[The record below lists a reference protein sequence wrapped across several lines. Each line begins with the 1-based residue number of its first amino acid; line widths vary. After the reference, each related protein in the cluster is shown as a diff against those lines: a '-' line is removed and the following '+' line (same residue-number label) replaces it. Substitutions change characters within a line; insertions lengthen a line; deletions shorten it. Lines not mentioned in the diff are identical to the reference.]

1 MRTNIEHEGA
11 EGPMSQG
18 GVSERIVFLRRQLA
32 ALSGEG
38 GREPEPRAP
47 AGAAMRPEPSD
58 LERLF
63 AHCRRGACEIVP
75 ARPKDAA
82 AAAGFAFALALRCAR
97 LRPEAG
103 IVWIVE
109 DMVAREI
116 GLPYGRAL
124 QAAGLP
130 PERLVLART
139 RRPRDTLWAMEEALR
154 SAPAAVVAES
164 WAGMSAYGLVA
175 SRRLVLAARR
185 GGTAGLL
192 LLPRAAGE
200 ALRLVSAAE
209 ARFEIAAPFA
219 RERVPIERN
228 RSIDQNSLQIKKAGA
243 VFDPLGSETAP
254 GPRIKGGEGAARPP
268 PGPWA
273 FRLRVAK
280 ARGLFGAFD
289 PQAWRDIV
297 FDHERAEFRHALPR
311 RVPSAPSDRPDFAR
325 MRAL

>member
-1 MRTNIEHEGA
+1 
-11 EGPMSQG
+11 MSQG
-18 GVSERIVFLRRQLA
+18 GVSERIVFLRRKLA
-32 ALSGEG
+32 ALAGEG
-38 GREPEPRAP
+38 PAPAPRP
-47 AGAAMRPEPSD
+47 QAGAAEGD

-82 AAAGFAFALALRCAR
+82 AAAGFAFALASRCAR

-103 IVWIVE
+103 IVWIAE

-116 GLPYGRAL
+116 GLPYGRGL
-124 QAAGLP
+124 QAAGLA
-130 PERLVLART
+130 PERLVLVRT
-139 RRPRDTLWAMEEALR
+139 RRPRDTLWAMEEALK

-164 WAGMSAYGLVA
+164 WACGSAYGLTA

-185 GGTAGLL
+185 GGSAGLL

-200 ALRLVSAAE
+200 AMRFASAAE
-209 ARFEIAAPFA
+209 ARFEIASSFA
-219 RERVPIERN
+219 S
-228 RSIDQNSLQIKKAGA
+228 RSVSG
-243 VFDPLGSETAP
+243 
-254 GPRIKGGEGAARPP
+254 ARPP
-268 PGPWA
+268 PGPYA

-297 FDHERAEFRHALPR
+297 FDHEKAEFRYALPR
-311 RVPSAPSDRPDFAR
+311 HVPAAPLDRPDFSREAGGSFG
-325 MRAL
+325 

>member
-1 MRTNIEHEGA
+1 
-11 EGPMSQG
+11 MSQG
-18 GVSERIVFLRRQLA
+18 GVSERIVFLRRQIA
-32 ALSGEG
+32 ALAGEG
-38 GREPEPRAP
+38 GREAEPRPPSGAEP
-47 AGAAMRPEPSD
+47 AD
-58 LERLF
+58 LERLL
-63 AHCRRGACEIVP
+63 AHCRRSGCEIVP

-97 LRPEAG
+97 LRPQAG
-103 IVWIVE
+103 IVWIAE

-124 QAAGLP
+124 QAAGLE

-139 RRPRDTLWAMEEALR
+139 RRPRDTFWAMEEALK

-164 WAGMSAYGLVA
+164 WAEAGAYGLTV

-185 GGTAGLL
+185 SGSAGLL

-209 ARFEIAAPFA
+209 ARFEIAASFA
-219 RERVPIERN
+219 PRRE
-228 RSIDQNSLQIKKAGA
+228 S
-243 VFDPLGSETAP
+243 
-254 GPRIKGGEGAARPP
+254 AARPP

-280 ARGLFGAFD
+280 ARGLVGAFD

-311 RVPSAPSDRPDFAR
+311 PVPAAPSDRPDLAQ
-325 MRAL
+325 ALGG